1 MKNRSMTMTNPT
13 PSVRPDLPTLA
24 GLFYTY
30 PQDIGEFHEIT
41 AEEMPPVYRQLLAH
55 EGHMTET
62 VEAFHG
68 CPVDVEV
75 IAKHITTTHYARKIL
90 LRRQSDQSV
99 VQFGIARLTF
109 EYLSDD
115 VRREIESEAIP
126 LGRVLINHNVLREV
140 QLFALWQLYPGPDLR
155 KLFRLEKPTE
165 IYGRTALIYCNG
177 EPAVELLE
185 IVAPV

>member
-1 MKNRSMTMTNPT
+1 MINPT

-30 PQDIGEFHEIT
+30 PQDIGEFHEVSPQD
-41 AEEMPPVYRQLLAH
+41 MPPTYRQLLAH

-62 VEAFHG
+62 VEAFYG
-68 CPVDVEV
+68 CPVEVEV

-90 LRRQSDQSV
+90 LRRTTDHNV

-109 EYLSDD
+109 EYLSDE
-115 VRREIESEAIP
+115 VREEIESEEIP

-155 KLFRLEKPTE
+155 KLFNLEKPE
-165 IYGRTALIYCNG
+165 EVYGRTALIYCNG

-185 IVAPV
+185 IVAPVPEC

>member
-1 MKNRSMTMTNPT
+1 MTNPT

-30 PQDIGEFHEIT
+30 PEDIGDFREVT
-41 AEEMPPVYRQLLAH
+41 AADLPPVYRQLLAH

-75 IAKHITTTHYARKIL
+75 IAKHVTATHYARKIL
-90 LRRQSDQSV
+90 LRRQSDRAV
-99 VQFGIARLTF
+99 VQFGIARLGL
-109 EYLSDD
+109 EYLDPA
-115 VRREIESEAIP
+115 VRAEIESERIP
-126 LGRVLINHNVLREV
+126 LGRVLIEHNVLREV
-140 QLFALWQLYPGPDLR
+140 QLFALWQLDPGPDLR
-155 KLFRLEKPTE
+155 KLFKLDKPVE
-165 IYGRTALIYCNG
+165 VYGRTALIYVNG

-185 IVAPV
+185 IVAPVE

>member
-1 MKNRSMTMTNPT
+1 MTDPT

-30 PQDIGEFHEIT
+30 PQDIGEFTEV
-41 AEEMPPVYRQLLAH
+41 APEQMPPVYRRLLAH

-75 IAKHITTTHYARKIL
+75 IAKHITATHYARKIL
-90 LRRQSDQSV
+90 LRRTTDRAV
-99 VQFGIARLTF
+99 VQFGIARLNF
-109 EYLSDD
+109 EYLAPE
-115 VRREIESEAIP
+115 VRRIIESEEVP
-126 LGRVLINHNVLREV
+126 LGRVLIDHNVLREV
-140 QLFALWQLYPGPDLR
+140 ELFHLWQLYPGKDLR
-155 KLFRLEKPTE
+155 KLFDLDKPTE
-165 IYGRTALIYCNG
+165 VYGRTALIYVAG

-185 IVAPV
+185 IVAPAE

>member
-1 MKNRSMTMTNPT
+1 MTNPT

-30 PQDIGEFHEIT
+30 PQDIGEFHEV
-41 AEEMPPVYRQLLAH
+41 AAADMPPVYRQLLAH

-62 VEAFHG
+62 VEAFHQG
-68 CPVDVEV
+68 PVTVEV
-75 IAKHITTTHYARKIL
+75 IAKHITSTHYARKIL
-90 LRRQSDQSV
+90 LRRQTDNAV

-115 VRREIESEAIP
+115 VRREIESEETP

-140 QLFALWQLYPGPDLR
+140 ELFALWQLYPGADLR
-155 KLFRLEKPTE
+155 KLFNLDKPTE
-165 IYGRTALIYCNG
+165 VYGRTALIYCNG